1 MRCTLLASVLV
12 VAGAVAAGAQAA
24 IREYRPEVIVTSPRV
39 RGFGAQLLVEQH
51 LAMGTLAPNERILG
65 VGVVSPVFLH
75 LRAALE
81 ARQVMRPTELEFR
94 YIPTILS
101 TIPLWQGFEAR
112 NRTRVEI
119 RDVDRTWSR
128 RWQHRSTIG
137 RDVAISGTDF
147 FTYGQFDLSYDSR
160 FRTLNRTEKTVGVRV
175 PVSATASID
184 TFFSR
189 QDDTR
194 RSPHTLIV
202 GGALLRIAL

>member
-1 MRCTLLASVLV
+1 MRCTLFASVLV

-101 TIPLWQGFEAR
+101 TIPLWHGFEAR
-112 NRTRVEI
+112 NRTRMEI

-137 RDVAISGTDF
+137 RDVAIAGTDA

-184 TFFSR
+184 TFVSR

>member
-1 MRCTLLASVLV
+1 MRFTLFAAVLV
-12 VAGAVAAGAQAA
+12 IAGTAPAGAQAT
-24 IREYRPEVIVTSPRV
+24 IREYRPEIVVTSPRV
-39 RGFGAQLLVEQH
+39 RGFGAQLLLEQH
-51 LAMGTLAPNERILG
+51 LSMSTLAPNERILG

-81 ARQVMRPTELEFR
+81 ARQVMRPAELEFR

-101 TIPLWQGFEAR
+101 TIPLWHGFEAR

-137 RDVAISGTDF
+137 RDVAVAGADV

-184 TFFSR
+184 TFFTQ